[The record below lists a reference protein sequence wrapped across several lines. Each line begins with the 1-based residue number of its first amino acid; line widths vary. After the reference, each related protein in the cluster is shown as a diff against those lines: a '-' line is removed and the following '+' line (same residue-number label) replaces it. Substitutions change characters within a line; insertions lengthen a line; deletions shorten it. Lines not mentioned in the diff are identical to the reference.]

1 MLWTVER
8 VASLL
13 RAVQHV
19 DDGAFKKLTEADSST
34 KLHKHAELAY
44 GWKRVFELVVLDDPT
59 FTELTPQKCSDKVR
73 KLSSNSHLR
82 KEAASHRQK
91 REEENKQLL
100 MDYEKSQRDFLK
112 EQKKTGGGK
121 NSKQSTE
128 ISGDD
133 LPKTHPGHN
142 DFPGTSSTIEYN
154 PKFDLIPSRSV
165 VGFTAPPSF
174 TVPPSSGC
182 TGDIVS
188 KALNSVN
195 LYPDFEVE
203 VAEQPLPQSS
213 MAHSE
218 VSSGPPA
225 HATPPTTQSKKVV
238 APPGGNQGGGSTA
251 GVSTDSNVVQTPKK
265 RLDQIRLDGSIAYFD
280 QHSEEQKIRQ
290 SAILS
295 RIQSDE
301 DRKELEHLKNM
312 EILEIKLSSE
322 REQTALK
329 KKKKF

>member
-112 EQKKTGGGK
+112 EQKK
-121 NSKQSTE
+121 
-128 ISGDD
+128 
-133 LPKTHPGHN
+133 LVVAKT
-142 DFPGTSSTIEYN
+142 
-154 PKFDLIPSRSV
+154 
-165 VGFTAPPSF
+165 
-174 TVPPSSGC
+174 
-182 TGDIVS
+182 
-188 KALNSVN
+188 
-195 LYPDFEVE
+195 
-203 VAEQPLPQSS
+203 QSS
-213 MAHSE
+213 QLKYLEMIY
-218 VSSGPPA
+218 PKPIL
-225 HATPPTTQSKKVV
+225 ATTIFRELLLLLNITQNLV
-238 APPGGNQGGGSTA
+238 
-251 GVSTDSNVVQTPKK
+251 
-265 RLDQIRLDGSIAYFD
+265 
-280 QHSEEQKIRQ
+280 
-290 SAILS
+290 
-295 RIQSDE
+295 
-301 DRKELEHLKNM
+301 
-312 EILEIKLSSE
+312 
-322 REQTALK
+322 
-329 KKKKF
+329 